1 MDCAVRFFVS
11 LYKSDEGIPAYFK
24 EDLCKMKESM
34 QAARKAVRRSLCGI
48 ALSKLLFCS
57 VESRVEHDVSAFI
70 LNQTF

>member
-1 MDCAVRFFVS
+1 
-11 LYKSDEGIPAYFK
+11 
-24 EDLCKMKESM
+24 MKESM